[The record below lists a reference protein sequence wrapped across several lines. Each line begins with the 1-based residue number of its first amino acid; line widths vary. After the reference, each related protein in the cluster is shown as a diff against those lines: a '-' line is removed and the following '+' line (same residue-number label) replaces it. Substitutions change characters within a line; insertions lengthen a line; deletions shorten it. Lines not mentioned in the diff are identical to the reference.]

1 MISGS
6 QDMNSLKQ
14 EYKTTLQRY
23 AQDFYLELHSLGW
36 NLRSHNRGI
45 KHDFLFINFRK
56 VLREVLKT
64 EGEARGFQPS

>member
-23 AQDFYLELHSLGW
+23 AQDFYLEFHSLGC

-45 KHDFLFINFRK
+45 KHDFLFINIRK